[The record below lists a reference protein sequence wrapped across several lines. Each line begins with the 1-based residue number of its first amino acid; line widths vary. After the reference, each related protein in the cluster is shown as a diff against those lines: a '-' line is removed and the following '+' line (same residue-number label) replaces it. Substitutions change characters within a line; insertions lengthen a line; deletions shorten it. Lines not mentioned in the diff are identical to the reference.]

1 MTLLT
6 FVVLATRM
14 IRSAVLT
21 GYSAFLFHARHSDLN
36 PASTRALGV
45 VREVDEGKAG
55 VWVDGLTV
63 SSLGDGY
70 RRGLMG
76 G

>member
-1 MTLLT
+1 M
-6 FVVLATRM
+6 
-14 IRSAVLT
+14 
-21 GYSAFLFHARHSDLN
+21 DLDK
-36 PASTRALGV
+36 LGIV